1 MKRFYESMQ
10 LMMRKIR

>member
-1 MKRFYESMQ
+1 MKRFYESTQ